1 MTQRLRGLTLAAQIR
16 ALIFLGLLGFAFV
29 PAAARADEQADR
41 DACMQDAQTHCS
53 QFFPDH
59 EGVAHCL
66 QRNHRVI
73 SKACRTAL
81 SHFKEK
87 RSSR

>member
-1 MTQRLRGLTLAAQIR
+1 MAAQLR
-16 ALIFLGLLGFAFV
+16 ALVFLGLIGLTFA

-53 QFFPDH
+53 QFFPDR
-59 EGVAHCL
+59 ERVAHCL
-66 QRNHRVI
+66 QSNRRVI
-73 SKACRTAL
+73 SKACRVAL

-87 RSSR
+87 R